1 MFNKEEYNKVINV
14 PIAVII
20 ASFTIIMITTGM
32 TDSNGLSS
40 LIGGYFGL
48 LLGILFII
56 ILNMPPTNILD
67 MFPFGMLMVII
78 SLLIYYLFTYFDQI
92 SKGEVSGYYNSFSIL
107 SAIFLGTQLFI
118 LFKAMFSDSKE
129 KTGKLLS
136 DTTFALINLFGVIN
150 FLLVITIGII
160 LHFYST
166 QG

>member
-1 MFNKEEYNKVINV
+1 
-14 PIAVII
+14 
-20 ASFTIIMITTGM
+20 
-32 TDSNGLSS
+32 
-40 LIGGYFGL
+40 
-48 LLGILFII
+48 
-56 ILNMPPTNILD
+56 MPPTNILD

>member
-32 TDSNGLSS
+32 TDTNGLSA

-48 LLGILFII
+48 LLGILFIV
-56 ILNMPPTNILD
+56 ILNIPPTSMLD
-67 MFPFGMLMVII
+67 MFPFAVLMIII

-92 SKGEVSGYYNSFSIL
+92 SKGEVSGYYGSFSVL
-107 SAIFLGTQLFI
+107 SAIFLATQLVI
-118 LFKAMFSDSKE
+118 LFKAMFSDSRE

-136 DTTFALINLFGVIN
+136 DTNFALINLFGVIN
-150 FLLVITIGII
+150 FIIVITIGVI